1 MMASMKNS
9 AQSRADGGVAL
20 QTQRAIEGVRDMIV
34 RRQLYPGQQI
44 RQEEVAAVLGMSK
57 SPVREALRALE
68 MDGLVYHHPNQG
80 YFTAR
85 FSVADLRQ
93 IYTMRKALETLIFR
107 ALPKFP
113 DDELDELRLINKEI
127 DSANANA
134 NVHDVIQL
142 NRQFHFKIFVPSNLN
157 LIVREVERLWQI
169 SDSYRSLYLYDS
181 FGVRQGEIVAEHE
194 EMIEALVDHD
204 LKRLIKVADSQ
215 RSIGEE
221 RILAMLGN
229 VYPEPVGAH

>member
-1 MMASMKNS
+1 
-9 AQSRADGGVAL
+9 
-20 QTQRAIEGVRDMIV
+20 MIV
-34 RRQLYPGQQI
+34 RRRLYPGQQI
-44 RQEEVAAVLGMSK
+44 RQEELAAVLGMSK

-68 MDGLVYHHPNQG
+68 MDGLVYHLPNQG

-93 IYTMRKALETLIFR
+93 IYLMRTALETLIFR

-113 DDELDELRLINKEI
+113 AEELETLRELNRQI
-127 DSANANA
+127 DSANAKA
-134 NVHDVIQL
+134 TVHDAIQL
-142 NRQFHFKIFVPSNLN
+142 NRDFHFRIFRHSGLSLV
-157 LIVREVERLWQI
+157 VREVERLWQI

-181 FGVRQGEIVAEHE
+181 FGTQSGRIVSEHND
-194 EMIEALVDHD
+194 MIAALAKHD
-204 LKRLIKVADSQ
+204 LDRLVRVADHQ

-229 VYPEPVGAH
+229 E

>member
-1 MMASMKNS
+1 
-9 AQSRADGGVAL
+9 
-20 QTQRAIEGVRDMIV
+20 MIV

-44 RQEEVAAVLGMSK
+44 RQEEVAAALGMSK

-68 MDGLVYHHPNQG
+68 MDGLVFHQPNQG

-93 IYTMRKALETLIFR
+93 IYTMRKALETIIFR
-107 ALPKFP
+107 ALPEFP
-113 DDELDELRLINKEI
+113 TEELDQLRTINKAM
-127 DSANANA
+127 DSAHAGGNIHA
-134 NVHDVIQL
+134 NVHEVIEL
-142 NRQFHFKIFVPSNLN
+142 NRQFHFRIFVRSGLN
-157 LIVREVERLWQI
+157 LVVREVERLWQI

-181 FGVRQGEIVAEHE
+181 FGSRQGEIVAEHE
-194 EMIEALVDHD
+194 AMIDALADHD

-221 RILAMLGN
+221 RMLAMLGN
-229 VYPEPVGAH
+229 VYPDPVGVA